1 MSVPKQSIFPLAL
14 ILAGAVA
21 LPIQAQEL
29 AVPPAPYE
37 EDTPEVVDPLANE
50 PEADT
55 RIAKDAA
62 RIADL
67 VGEEQVEAVSDALA
81 VMFDSTEEDSAR
93 IEAASALR
101 ELANSLSYADS
112 NQRSAKR
119 QIRRRVRLA
128 EAALFGMR
136 DNPDDEKGRLLAN
149 SLILRTAVDF
159 ENSGRDAHAEI
170 ARMDY
175 QQLKQYHPAIFSRL
189 RSVINDEYF
198 NYNIHMVLSEAILTR
213 LVSDYRSESGG
224 VAECILGAWVTGCQ
238 LTDTVVSADIKPSQN
253 SALFELKVNGH
264 TTSNT
269 QGRKSPATVFTRG
282 NHHFNIVKK
291 TFFDGT
297 QFTSSPANMDVNVRN
312 QTVGIRT
319 DFDRIPILRRIVQ
332 KIAAKEVAK
341 KHGQSEAIAARKLAD
356 EALPRFE
363 REVGQKF
370 AEANGNLQNNVL
382 QNLRNKGIEPQAYSA
397 RSSETHLALSS
408 RTMAT
413 GNLGGT
419 PPPMTPAPARGIAVQ
434 IHESSINA
442 AIDSLGIS
450 GKMTVEEVIGRIESS
465 LSDFMGR
472 QLNLRPN
479 KNEADDKTDFDFT
492 ETDAIRVRF
501 DEGQVII
508 ILRTGF
514 YQKDKDRQIERH
526 VFEIPLGIAL
536 EGGKLALTPPATDA
550 KGILSLRPQAIEG
563 RSSLRSVAQA
573 RGVAKGLIDNT
584 FKEPVVKIKS
594 SVDITMADGANLPLR
609 VTQFELTDGWL
620 TVVFE

>member
-1 MSVPKQSIFPLAL
+1 MSALKYSRITL
-14 ILAGAVA
+14 ILIFAASCTLHV
-21 LPIQAQEL
+21 QAQEL
-29 AVPPAPYE
+29 AVPAAPYE
-37 EDTPEVVDPLANE
+37 EEIPDVVDPLANE
-50 PEADT
+50 QEADT
-55 RIAKDAA
+55 RVAIDAS

-67 VGEEQVEAVSDALA
+67 VGEDLSEAVNDGLSVL
-81 VMFDSTEEDSAR
+81 FDSTKEDDERLKAAR
-93 IEAASALR
+93 SLR
-101 ELANSLSYADS
+101 ELANSLSYSDG
-112 NQRSAKR
+112 NLRSARR
-119 QIRRRVRLA
+119 QIRRRVRIA
-128 EAALFGMR
+128 EAAVSAMQTT
-136 DNPDDEKGRLLAN
+136 PDDDEGRALAN
-149 SLILRTAVDF
+149 SLMLRTAVDF
-159 ENSGRDAHAEI
+159 ENSARDAHAEI

-175 QQLKQYHPAIFSRL
+175 QRLKQYHPAIFTRI
-189 RSVINDEYF
+189 RPVINDEYF

-238 LTDTVVSADIKPSQN
+238 LTDTSVTADIKPSTGT
-253 SALFELKVNGH
+253 AMFELKVNGH
-264 TTSNT
+264 TTSDT
-269 QGRKSPATVFTRG
+269 QGRKSPATVFTHG
-282 NHHFNIVKK
+282 NHHFNIVKQ
-291 TFFDGT
+291 TFFDG
-297 QFTSSPANMDVNVRN
+297 QHFTSSAANMDVNVHN
-312 QTVGIRT
+312 QTVGIKT
-319 DFDRIPILRRIVQ
+319 DFDRIPILRGFVR

-356 EALPRFE
+356 QALPRFE

-370 AEANGNLQNNVL
+370 AEANNNIQNNVL

-419 PPPMTPAPARGIAVQ
+419 PPPATPAPARGIAVQ
-434 IHESSINA
+434 VHESAINA

-450 GKMTVEEVIGRIESS
+450 GEMTVAEVIGRIESS
-465 LSDFMGR
+465 LSDFVGR
-472 QLNLRPN
+472 PVNLRPN
-479 KNEADDKTDFDFT
+479 GDAADDKTDFDFT
-492 ETDAIRVRF
+492 ATDAIRVRF
-501 DEGQVII
+501 DEGRVVI

-514 YQKDKDRQIERH
+514 YQKDKDRKIARH

-536 EGGKLALTPPATDA
+536 EGGMLNLTPPATDA

-584 FKEPVVKIKS
+584 FKEPVVRIDSNLDIK
-594 SVDITMADGANLPLR
+594 MADGGSLPLR
-609 VTQFELTDGWL
+609 VTEFELTDGWL